1 VAPAD
6 EPMPEDS
13 KTSGD
18 VCRLERAIFGEP
30 KPEPKTSHP
39 ATSDALSEPKANPR
53 LNLDHPMAEP
63 KIKEQH
69 KEDVVPMPEDGGK
82 ARHPA
87 TSVALSEESLADPR
101 RNLDH
106 QLAEPKGNEQHK
118 EDVVPMP
125 EDVVLRC
132 YSQGDIAEV
141 PMPEDSSQPTTTGAL
156 SGEPH
161 GSSQSLKRKVL
172 FATPKGK
179 CIVSYHCVFVMLS
192 LLLVDLF
199 CMGVVNRAQG
209 VPKNVPNVAITIVLG
224 NYCNEQC
231 MA

>member
-1 VAPAD
+1 MAPAD

-13 KTSGD
+13 S
-18 VCRLERAIFGEP
+18 
-30 KPEPKTSHP
+30 
-39 ATSDALSEPKANPR
+39 
-53 LNLDHPMAEP
+53 
-63 KIKEQH
+63 
-69 KEDVVPMPEDGGK
+69 K

-87 TSVALSEESLADPR
+87 TSVALSERSLASPR
-101 RNLDH
+101 LNPDH
-106 QLAEPKGNEQHK
+106 QLAEPKGKEQHK

-125 EDVVLRC
+125 DDVALGC
-132 YSQGDIAEV
+132 SSQGAIAEV
-141 PMPEDSSQPTTTGAL
+141 PMPEDCSQPIECSQASDPTMSGAL

-161 GSSQSLKRKVL
+161 CSSQSLKRKVL

-192 LLLVDLF
+192 LLLVDI
-199 CMGVVNRAQG
+199 GVVNRAQG

-231 MA
+231 IGLKLHLCARGCASRCVQWFLTIVCDLAARRVTVD